1 MAAFEQL
8 YRAHAPTLM
17 ARIIRPRLAVAA
29 DQEDVLVDTFRT
41 ALEKIGSYRWMGR
54 SFFAWLARIAK
65 NKVVD
70 LVRARRSGARAV
82 ERLAVEPAPPSPAE
96 PDWELLAGARD
107 ARLRDAI
114 DVVLGDINER
124 YAHVLQIRFI
134 DGTPRAACAAAME
147 VKVGTFDVLV
157 LRAVRAFR
165 AAWVAR
171 YGTEEIP

>member
-54 SFFAWLARIAK
+54 GFFAWLARIAK

-82 ERLAVEPAPPSPAE
+82 ERLAVEPAPPAPAE

-107 ARLRDAI
+107 AHLRDAI
-114 DVVLGDINER
+114 DVVLAEINER
-124 YAHVLQIRFI
+124 YAHVLKIRFI
-134 DGTPRAACAAAME
+134 DDTPRVECAAAME
-147 VKVGTFDVLV
+147 VKVGTFDVLL